1 MKNHHSGKN
10 QPESRVWWLEE
21 CKVEKWKLHRPGWW
35 LVPLYRYLSEAA
47 LLSWAPCS
55 SVQCQ
60 GRSMPPSSVKTPA
73 RTIRKPHTNIFT
85 THLYTSY
92 ACTTW
97 ILFSNFGVNDGSWP
111 FTATLFIYCSSS
123 GFLNLWWTNKHS
135 LQLINWFVSGQRN
148 EEVREQRSK
157 YGHCGTD

>member
-1 MKNHHSGKN
+1 MRSPYSGPD
-10 QPESRVWWLEE
+10 QPEARGWWLEE
-21 CKVEKWKLHRPGWW
+21 CKVEKWKLHRPSWW

-97 ILFSNFGVNDGSWP
+97 IVFSHFKSKRWVMTRP
-111 FTATLFIYCSSS
+111 FCAYKFLLICSFPSS
-123 GFLNLWWTNKHS
+123 FLNLWWTNKHS
-135 LQLINWFVSGQRN
+135 FQLINWLVSCRGN
-148 EEVREQRSK
+148 EEASK
-157 YGHCGTD
+157 